1 MFYIYIN
8 IFEAFPGKH
17 SSDINGLYLINDGYQ
32 TVCALLELQKECQSG
47 AVDGEVP
54 DNVAE
59 VWDKGVLVDLKA
71 YLPGYSRDTHVAWMT
86 LLHDQDQNRYR
97 PTSIFQKIAVIERYV
112 QRAPGGCLK
121 HVALLVL
128 TRQIFF
134 CPGPDGE
141 NMLAIEVIF
150 LQLLHAIETF
160 QEFIFCS

>member
-1 MFYIYIN
+1 MYIN

-97 PTSIFQKIAVIERYV
+97 PTSYLSENCSDREV
-112 QRAPGGCLK
+112 RAESSWRMSEACS
-121 HVALLVL
+121 LVGFN
-128 TRQIFF
+128 TTDFF

-160 QEFIFCS
+160 QEFIFCP